1 MSAYDGVNPDINLEL
16 LSQIAL
22 NGRCTELEE
31 KSDSEEILSFLIDQ
45 NDVPEVV
52 DLPLVLPVDNAGD
65 GKPKVLCERPLND
78 NINTNSTVEDPLWS
92 STMLSSPT
100 FKTVD
105 WNSQINDIFALTPAK
120 PKPKTSKKKC
130 TSHRLLTP
138 ESFIA
143 ENDLKSKKRKKNF

>member
-22 NGRCTELEE
+22 DGRYTELEE
-31 KSDSEEILSFLIDQ
+31 KSDSEEILSFLIDR

-105 WNSQINDIFALTPAK
+105 WNSRVDSC
-120 PKPKTSKKKC
+120 KTKTENRQKEMYISSSAYTGKLHSRKRLKKQEK
-130 TSHRLLTP
+130 
-138 ESFIA
+138 E
-143 ENDLKSKKRKKNF
+143 E